1 MCANCDVIFPTRPVL
16 RNAGHGEVE
25 NIMESNAA
33 SIPFV
38 YISEVHQV
46 DEFIT
51 WF

>member
-25 NIMESNAA
+25 NIMRAA